1 MALDIRMSPLLIDYN
16 IYPEARARFCY
27 GDLA

>member
-1 MALDIRMSPLLIDYN
+1 MAPDIRMPPPALDYN